1 MARTIRA
8 GDTSKLTEVK
18 DPLALLMATIVMSV
32 PEIDQENLFD
42 LVDQL
47 VVQCG
52 SIEAAT
58 AAVRSGEVAF
68 GVE

>member
-1 MARTIRA
+1 MAKTIRA
-8 GDTSKLTEVK
+8 GDTSKLTAVK

-58 AAVRSGEVAF
+58 AAVKSGEVAF
-68 GVE
+68 KIG